1 MTSGT
6 DARFCT
12 SCGSALDDEGRCPDH
27 PQAPQTP
34 QSPQPVGA
42 PTAPRPRPP
51 LTAVIVA
58 LAVVALIA
66 SLVWM
71 DAARRRADRRASSR
85 EAALTRA
92 VVAERAAVNGLN
104 RRLGSLEAQIASQP
118 DVPTVAKRVS
128 ASVFT
133 VRVTGG
139 LGTAF
144 VMASSGDNSTL
155 VTDLHVVA
163 DDWRA
168 GHKQVTLHQE
178 GRDLTGTIEM
188 VNEANDLAAITVGAA
203 LPVLARAAAN
213 PVVGD
218 SVLVVGAPLGLSNS
232 VSTGIVSAFRDGQIQ
247 FSAPISP
254 GDSGGPVVD
263 RSGRVIGVARS
274 KLVADGAEGLSFAT
288 PVTLV
293 CTTVVSC

>member
-1 MTSGT
+1 VTSGIG
-6 DARFCT
+6 ARFCT
-12 SCGSALDDEGRCPDH
+12 SCGAPLDDGGWCPEH
-27 PQAPQTP
+27 
-34 QSPQPVGA
+34 GA
-42 PTAPRPRPP
+42 PGQQSGPDRLRLPRPS
-51 LTAVIVA
+51 LQTIVITCIGVA
-58 LAVVALIA
+58 LVVGLL
-66 SLVWM
+66 SVEL
-71 DAARRRADRRASSR
+71 ARRRADHRAAAR

-92 VVAERAAVNGLN
+92 LHAQTAAANGLN

-118 DVPTVAKRVS
+118 DVPAVAKRVS

-144 VMASSGDNSTL
+144 VMASSGGQSKL
-155 VTDLHVVA
+155 VTDFHVVA

-168 GHKQVTLHQE
+168 GHKQVALHQE
-178 GRDLTGTIEM
+178 GRDLEGTIGA
-188 VNEANDLAAITVGAA
+188 VNEANDLAEVTVDAV
-203 LPVLARAAAN
+203 LPVLARAPGSPA
-213 PVVGD
+213 VGD

-232 VSTGIVSAFRDGQIQ
+232 VSTGIVSAFREGQIQ

-263 RSGRVIGVARS
+263 RTGKVIGVARS

-288 PVTLV
+288 PVSLI
-293 CTTVVSC
+293 CATVVTC